1 MGVAHSFCTFQI
13 SVRILTDDLNK
24 KSSFYSFYNFIC
36 HGGVSVCRS
45 GTSKQWFFFFK
56 KCFISNVKNVSCCV
70 VSVSSVS
77 QIIPFLILSTGLKA
91 KETVPILDNDPEGR
105 EIICLKLNSYLKK
118 LRRDLN

>member
-1 MGVAHSFCTFQI
+1 M
-13 SVRILTDDLNK
+13 SVGLGHPN
-24 KSSFYSFYNFIC
+24 N
-36 HGGVSVCRS
+36 G
-45 GTSKQWFFFFK
+45 FFLKK
-56 KCFISNVKNVSCCV
+56 KCFISNVKNISCCV

>member
-1 MGVAHSFCTFQI
+1 M
-13 SVRILTDDLNK
+13 SVGLGHPN
-24 KSSFYSFYNFIC
+24 N
-36 HGGVSVCRS
+36 G
-45 GTSKQWFFFFK
+45 FFLK
-56 KCFISNVKNVSCCV
+56 KCFISNVKNISCCV